1 MADELAP
8 GEAFSLASEMA
19 KEYAAMVHHYRKLYG
34 VTAPEAEQKT
44 QELLALGAGKD
55 LALTLSPD
63 QVTWWNLGEL
73 TGEDPQKAVRAWAR
87 LKAEARA
94 ELASGHR
101 TAKAAEGF
109 CVGPWAR
116 AQVLAIRDAM
126 IADWQPRPGIEQ
138 ALVETLATAQS
149 GYLFWLERLMMR
161 ASSDAQMEEAD
172 LNAEGKWRPTRIPQ
186 AAATEEAA
194 VMMDRFNRVFLR
206 TLRALRDL
214 RRYSPNVT
222 ITGAQQVNIG
232 QQQVNVAS
240 PVGDVGEVKGA
251 KSD

>member
-1 MADELAP
+1 MGDELQP
-8 GEAFSLASEMA
+8 GETASLARKMA
-19 KEYAAMVHHYRKLYG
+19 REYDAMVRYYRKHYG
-34 VTAPEAEQKT
+34 ITAAEADQKA
-44 QELLALGAGKD
+44 QELLAMNPEQE
-55 LALTLSPD
+55 LALTLPLD
-63 QVTWWNLGEL
+63 QVSWWSINALAQR
-73 TGEDPQKAVRAWAR
+73 DPEKAQRAWER

-94 ELASGHR
+94 ELATGHR
-101 TAKAAEGF
+101 AAIAAEGF

-116 AQVLAIRDAM
+116 ARVLAIRQAM
-126 IADWQPRPGIEQ
+126 IDDWQPRPGIEA

-172 LNAEGKWRPTRIPQ
+172 LDAEGKWRPTRIPQ

-194 VMMDRFNRVFLR
+194 AMMDRFNRIFLR

-214 RRYSPNVT
+214 RRYVPTVT

-232 QQQVNVAS
+232 QQQVNLA
-240 PVGDVGEVKGA
+240 GA
-251 KSD
+251 PEAAPEKH

>member
-8 GEAFSLASEMA
+8 GEIVSLASEMA
-19 KEYAAMVHHYRKLYG
+19 REYAAMVRYYRKTYG
-34 VTAPEAEQKT
+34 VSAAEADQKT
-44 QELLALGAGKD
+44 QELLALPGKE
-55 LALTLSPD
+55 LALTLPPD
-63 QVTWWNLGEL
+63 QVTWWNLGDL
-73 TGEDPQKAVRAWAR
+73 AGSDPEKTAAAWAR

-101 TAKAAEGF
+101 TADAAEGF
-109 CVGPWAR
+109 CTGPWAR
-116 AQVLAIRDAM
+116 ARVLAIRDAM
-126 IADWQPRPGIEQ
+126 IADWQPRPGIEA

-222 ITGAQQVNIG
+222 ITNPGQVNIG
-232 QQQVNVAS
+232 QQQVNVAG